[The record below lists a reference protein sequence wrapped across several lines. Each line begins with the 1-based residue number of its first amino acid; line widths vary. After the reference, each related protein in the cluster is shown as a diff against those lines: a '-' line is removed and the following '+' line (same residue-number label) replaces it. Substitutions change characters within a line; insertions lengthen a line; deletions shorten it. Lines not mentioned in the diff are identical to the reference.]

1 MKKITFIYGLV
12 FLFFFCTGCAE
23 NKRNLENDLP
33 IVVAAKRSVAYAK
46 NDRVDL
52 TQYTVLSIAEFGN
65 AQTSVIDR
73 KSSHD
78 YDVAVL
84 RKLYKQRYWEVC
96 YGHVSPDVAGA
107 MYCYYLDKSKY
118 ELLAAYRMK

>member
-1 MKKITFIYGLV
+1 MKKITFTYGLF
-12 FLFFFCTGCAE
+12 FLFFFAGCVE
-23 NKRNLENDLP
+23 DKRNVENDLP

-46 NDRVDL
+46 RDRVDL
-52 TQYTVLSIAEFGN
+52 TQYTVLSIAGFDN

-84 RKLYKQRYWEVC
+84 RKLYKQQYWEVC

-107 MYCYYLDKSKY
+107 MYCYYLDKSEY
-118 ELLAAYRMK
+118 GLLAAYRMK

>member
-1 MKKITFIYGLV
+1 MKNISAGYGLA
-12 FLFFFCTGCAE
+12 FLFFFCAGCVDS
-23 NKRNLENDLP
+23 KKNLETDLP
-33 IVVAAKRSVAYAK
+33 IVIAAKRSVAYAK
-46 NDRVDL
+46 SDRVDL
-52 TQYTVLSIAEFGN
+52 TQYTVLSVAEFGD

-73 KSSHD
+73 KSSHEL
-78 YDVAVL
+78 DVSVL